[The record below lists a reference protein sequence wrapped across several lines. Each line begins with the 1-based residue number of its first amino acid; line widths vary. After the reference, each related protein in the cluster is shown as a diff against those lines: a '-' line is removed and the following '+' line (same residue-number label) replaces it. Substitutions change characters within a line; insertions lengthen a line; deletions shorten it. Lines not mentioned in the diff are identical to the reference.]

1 MNLSSYLDQHKSIRE
16 EINWIK
22 SKLTLEKVTENA
34 MEIALHMNQLSGRL
48 KIHLLNEDKFLYPS
62 LIATKED
69 EIKQMA
75 IEYQNEMGDLQE
87 QFKVF
92 KEKYNVKTKLLE
104 KSELFIEEAKIVIL
118 AIEKRIL
125 KEEKELYI
133 FI

>member
-34 MEIALHMNQLSGRL
+34 MEIALHMNQLSGKL

-62 LIATKED
+62 LIASKED